1 VGILCSG
8 TPACGE
14 TWRRESSAVVLL
26 GGPYGHAMKSP
37 SPDERRL
44 ADLLVEP
51 RETLNVELKSWV
63 DIANNNEHK
72 ALLAKAIIALA
83 NHGGGF
89 VLIGFENTDTGS
101 GPASGRPASLGAFN
115 TDAINA
121 IVSRFCDPK
130 FHCDISI
137 QVGPDGLGY
146 PIIVVPGGHRV
157 PIRQG
162 TGRTGA

>member
-1 VGILCSG
+1 
-8 TPACGE
+8 
-14 TWRRESSAVVLL
+14 
-26 GGPYGHAMKSP
+26 MKSP